1 MEESQRFQEKK
12 DISDVFPRSFSSPEW
27 PVDHQIESDWELVR
41 QIFPQRSPLFP
52 EDRIVGRRCGKPHLD
67 IISSLL
73 ALGCTSICE
82 KICSYM
88 KLQDLYRFSPSHL
101 FNCSNLTFH
110 LLCLKF
116 SCMFQICTSE
126 LHLEKFC
133 TAALPEI

>member
-1 MEESQRFQEKK
+1 MDESQRFQEKK
-12 DISDVFPRSFSSPEW
+12 DFTNDFPSSSSSPEW
-27 PVDHQIESDWELVR
+27 PAHHQIDGDWELS
-41 QIFPQRSPLFP
+41 QQMFSQRSPLFA

-73 ALGCTSICE
+73 ALGCSSICE

-101 FNCSNLTFH
+101 LNRLNLIFH
-110 LLCLKF
+110 LLFLNF
-116 SCMFQICTSE
+116 SCLFQICSSE
-126 LHLEKFC
+126 LRLEKFC

>member
-12 DISDVFPRSFSSPEW
+12 DITHDFPRSLSSPGG
-27 PVDHQIESDWELVR
+27 PVDQVVDDWEWLQ

-52 EDRIVGRRCGKPHLD
+52 EERIVGRRCGKPHLD

-88 KLQDLYRFSPSHL
+88 KLQDLYRFSASHL
-101 FNCSNLTFH
+101 FNRSNLTFH
-110 LLCLKF
+110 LLFLNF
-116 SCMFQICTSE
+116 SCLFQICSCE
-126 LHLEKFC
+126 LHLAKFC
-133 TAALPEI
+133 TAAPPEI